1 MSRGQGPAETTGG
14 PHATNA
20 ILHQFVRSRTD
31 MAWGI
36 VNRTIIVRDLR
47 LSTRKLRDPTSKG

>member
-1 MSRGQGPAETTGG
+1 
-14 PHATNA
+14 
-20 ILHQFVRSRTD
+20 

-47 LSTRKLRDPTSKG
+47 LSTRKLRDPSSKS